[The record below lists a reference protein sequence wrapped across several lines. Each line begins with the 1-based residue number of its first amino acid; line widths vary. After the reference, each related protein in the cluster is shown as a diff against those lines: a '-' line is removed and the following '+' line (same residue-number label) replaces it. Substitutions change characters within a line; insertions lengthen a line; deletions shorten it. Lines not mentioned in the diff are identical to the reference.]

1 MDKYLITGFSGFVSS
16 HFLQFLEQQQEP
28 TEVLG
33 IDLHE
38 PTLDLNAF
46 RHVRCRFEK
55 LDLLDKEN
63 MQKAIREFQPTYVLH
78 LAAYSSVSFSWT
90 NPILSFQNNT
100 NIFLNLVDAV
110 RVLGQKIR
118 ILSVGSSEEY
128 GNVHE
133 RDIPLREELS
143 LKPLSPYAV
152 ARVSQEMLSQVYAKG
167 FGVDIVI
174 TRSFNHIG
182 PGQRE
187 IFVVASFA
195 KQIAEGVK
203 NGHSKVDIVAGDLS
217 ITRDFTDVRDV
228 VRAYDMLLKK
238 GRTGEIYNV
247 CSGRGMKLSEVLMML
262 GKASR
267 VEVVPKIDP
276 QLVRPQDNRVVIGS
290 NRKIQDEVGWSPV
303 IKLEQAVED
312 VARDWRG
319 RLERG
324 IQGLNH

>member
-16 HFLQFLEQQQEP
+16 HFMHFLERQKENA
-28 TEVLG
+28 EVLG

-38 PTLDLNAF
+38 PAFNLKSF
-46 RHVRCRFEK
+46 RHVKCTFERI
-55 LDLLDKEN
+55 DLLDKEK
-63 MQKAIREFQPTYVLH
+63 MQKAISRFQPNYVLH
-78 LAAYSSVSFSWT
+78 LAAYSSVSFSWQ

-110 RVLGQKIR
+110 RLLNLKIR

-128 GNVHE
+128 GNVSE

-182 PGQRE
+182 SGQRDV
-187 IFVVASFA
+187 FVVSSFA
-195 KQIAEGVK
+195 KQIAEGVRS
-203 NGHSKVDIVAGDLS
+203 GRSRIEIVTGDLS

-228 VRAYDMLLKK
+228 VRAYHLLLKK
-238 GRTGEIYNV
+238 GRAGEIYNV
-247 CSGRGMKLSEVLMML
+247 CSGRGVKLSDILSML
-262 GKASR
+262 GKVSR
-267 VEVVPKIDP
+267 VEVVPKTDP
-276 QLVRPQDNRVVIGS
+276 QLVRPQDNRVIIGS
-290 NRKIQDEVGWSPV
+290 NKKIQDEVGWTPL
-303 IKLEQAVED
+303 IPLERAVED
-312 VARDWRG
+312 VVKDWSE
-319 RLERG
+319 RLGRG
-324 IQGLNH
+324 IE